1 MSLSIDLKILEL
13 QGAGGT
19 APRGTA
25 ASSGDVSFAQV
36 LAGVSQSGG
45 GNDFEAYF
53 QAASEAYGVPVNL
66 LKAVAK
72 A

>member
-36 LAGVSQSGG
+36 LNLPFVFWVMAMGEREAGMS
-45 GNDFEAYF
+45 D
-53 QAASEAYGVPVNL
+53 
-66 LKAVAK
+66 KK
-72 A
+72 I